1 MNTNTLAA
9 IDPMVTFAESVATE
23 AEAVQAEQNAQAK
36 RALAAQAIADVEQ
49 AEQLVQVKRAVAAQA
64 NASAKD
70 AERIAH
76 VKRKAADDAAIAL
89 LASET
94 MVDSGLA
101 GITVDDYE
109 EEERKAKEEAH
120 EKMSQRF
127 MEYAARW
134 KLISEQEAAAK
145 TAAAAIEAAIEAA
158 KPPLGVAAA
167 KKAARKA
174 QKKVDAKELA
184 LAREARFEQTKILC
198 TQQAREYEM
207 VKGQR
212 NKL

>member
-1 MNTNTLAA
+1 
-9 IDPMVTFAESVATE
+9 
-23 AEAVQAEQNAQAK
+23 
-36 RALAAQAIADVEQ
+36 
-49 AEQLVQVKRAVAAQA
+49 
-64 NASAKD
+64 
-70 AERIAH
+70 
-76 VKRKAADDAAIAL
+76 
-89 LASET
+89 
-94 MVDSGLA
+94 
-101 GITVDDYE
+101 VDDYE

-145 TAAAAIEAAIEAA
+145 AAAAAIEAA

-198 TQQAREYEM
+198 AQQAREYEM
-207 VKGQR
+207 AMAER
-212 NKL
+212 NKEIQREVAIRVAVENELVRRGYCGTSGFTGSSDFGGGGGSGSTTTRSGSGSTTTRSGSGSNAGVVACFMAGT